1 MKDKLTSWLGLAKQS
16 GFVRNHLTEA
26 NMHAVTHMCFIVI
39 GLEVWM
45 ILSLAQYLI
54 EKAQAG
60 TPRDFPWIVEHGGWY
75 VMLLTCALIMLIYA
89 QRFLHGKAKS
99 QRVANILLVLFSIAC
114 LAFGI
119 HYGQN
124 SYAQGEQ
131 VLAFVTMTLFVFG
144 LLVWKST
151 YAIIASIATFLGFY
165 LILDNQ
171 IPVTYGTQ
179 VNLLTLW
186 ISTFVV
192 SLSSFKLHL
201 SEGEKE
207 EELTE
212 ANTRLRK
219 NEEELTA
226 TNARLRKNEEALTAA
241 NTRLRQLAD
250 YDELTEIPNLHTFR
264 HATHVLLENFKNFEN
279 ITAHFTILFIDI
291 ENFKSYGQKYGYSKG
306 DEFLHGFA
314 QGLERIF
321 KNELVARLSDDHF
334 AALCELENVQERT
347 DAVAKLL
354 HDMKEGVRMH
364 LKVGAYEITD
374 EDASV
379 TQAIDKARIACNSIK
394 RKSYERVAFYD
405 EAMQTQTERRT
416 YIINNIKRAVREG
429 WIEAFYQPVVDCSG
443 GTGKLIGYEAL
454 ARWRDPT
461 YGLLPPFVFIETL
474 EEYREIDRLDRCI
487 IEQVCQH
494 LKEELDAGKNPVPV
508 SLNFSRLDF
517 ELYDVCGFLCEMTDK
532 YQVPPSLLDV
542 EITESALTEQMGTLQ
557 DNMRRLREAG
567 FSLWLDDFG
576 SGYSSLNVLKDF
588 QFDVLKIDMAFL
600 RGFPDNPKAA
610 PVVASICSLAQTL
623 GLITLCEGVETKEQF
638 DFLNSIGCNRAQG
651 YFFGK
656 PEPKKAQPTPL

>member
-16 GFVRNHLTEA
+16 DFVRNHLTEA
-26 NMHAVTHMCFIVI
+26 NMHAVTHMCAIVI

-99 QRVANILLVLFSIAC
+99 QRVANMLLVLFSIAC

-151 YAIIASIATFLGFY
+151 YAIVASIATFLGFY
-165 LILDNQ
+165 IILDNQ

-179 VNLLTLW
+179 VNLFTLW

-207 EELTE
+207 EELTS
-212 ANTRLRK
+212 ANTK
-219 NEEELTA
+219 
-226 TNARLRKNEEALTAA
+226 LRKNEEALTAA
-241 NTRLRQLAD
+241 NTRLHKLAD
-250 YDELTEIPNLHTFR
+250 YDELTDIPNLHTFR
-264 HATHVLLENFKNFEN
+264 HATRVNLENFKNYEN

-306 DEFLHGFA
+306 DEFLHDFA
-314 QGLERIF
+314 QGLEKIF
-321 KNELVARLSDDHF
+321 ENELVARLSDDHF
-334 AALCELENVQERT
+334 AALCELEVVDERA
-347 DAVAKLL
+347 DAAAKLL

-364 LKVGAYEITD
+364 LKVGAYQITS
-374 EDASV
+374 EDSSV

-394 RKSYERVAFYD
+394 RKSFARVAFYD

-454 ARWRDPT
+454 ARWRDPN

-494 LKEELDAGKNPVPV
+494 LREELDAGKNPVPV

-517 ELYDVCGFLCEMTDK
+517 ELYDVCDFLCEMSDK
-532 YQVPPSLLDV
+532 YQVPPALLDV
-542 EITESALTEQMGTLQ
+542 EITESALSEQMGALQ
-557 DNMRRLREAG
+557 DSMRRLHEAG

-588 QFDVLKIDMAFL
+588 QFDVRKIDMAFL

-610 PVVASICSLAQTL
+610 PVVASSCTLAQTL
-623 GLITLCEGVETKEQF
+623 GLTTLCEGVETKEQF

-656 PEPKKAQPTPL
+656 PEPQKAQPTPL